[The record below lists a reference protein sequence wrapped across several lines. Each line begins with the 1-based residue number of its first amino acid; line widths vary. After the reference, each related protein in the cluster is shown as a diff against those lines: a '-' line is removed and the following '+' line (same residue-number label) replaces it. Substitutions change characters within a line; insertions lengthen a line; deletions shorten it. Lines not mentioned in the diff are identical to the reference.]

1 MSRIFTIEGN
11 FKQGGKWSQPDPSFK
26 GEIAVEDDGDDLFSG
41 YCDEL
46 YDSVSED
53 KTRYL
58 FGFLVQNEEGEVEGA
73 AFFKLS
79 NDRKQAPLVYLVPSP
94 KSGRQMQWGAMLS
107 LFGGSGCS
115 TCKARLP
122 SVLKRS
128 PIPRRLRTPSMNACA
143 ASTRV
148 LATICV
154 FSASWPRMNSA
165 SISKCNCGLSRNHSS
180 QTMHLNKPR
189 FKPGFCS
196 FKSPPFRPTR
206 STNPA
211 TN

>member
-26 GEIAVEDDGDDLFSG
+26 GEIAVEDDGDGLFSG

-79 NDRKQAPLVYLVPSP
+79 NDRKQAQLVYLVPSP
-94 KSGRQMQWGAMLS
+94 KSGRQMQWGAMLP
-107 LFGGSGCS
+107 LFGGEW
-115 TCKARLP
+115 
-122 SVLKRS
+122 VLNMQGEATVSIKEKS
-128 PIPRRLRTPSMNACA
+128 YSEEAKNTIDERLRGLYESIGYNMRFLGKLA
-143 ASTRV
+143 ADE
-148 LATICV
+148 
-154 FSASWPRMNSA
+154 
-165 SISKCNCGLSRNHSS
+165 
-180 QTMHLNKPR
+180 
-189 FKPGFCS
+189 
-196 FKSPPFRPTR
+196 FRQYIEV
-206 STNPA
+206 
-211 TN
+211 